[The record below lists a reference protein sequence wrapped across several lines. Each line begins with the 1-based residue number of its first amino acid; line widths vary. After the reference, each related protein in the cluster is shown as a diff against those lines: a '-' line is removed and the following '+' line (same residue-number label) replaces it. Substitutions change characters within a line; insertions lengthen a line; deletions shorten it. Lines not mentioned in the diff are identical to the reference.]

1 MRHPSNLSFS
11 AVRGISLVVVALF
24 LFSCGAIRKTP
35 PPAPTS
41 SGSGAAVSG
50 MKQLL
55 MQNTWGAA
63 SLMGQVLDVEN
74 PSAELPSLRF
84 LPGGQL
90 AGSTGCNS
98 FQGTYAMVDDR
109 LVMNPGAMTK
119 KFCEGDQEQ
128 KFLDAIRKTNTIRLS
143 GQRIELLDAEEAVLM
158 QLKPKR

>member
-1 MRHPSNLSFS
+1 MLRT
-11 AVRGISLVVVALF
+11 LVPFCLF
-24 LFSCGAIRKTP
+24 FLLSCGTTKQMP
-35 PPAPTS
+35 SPTS
-41 SGSGAAVSG
+41 SGSGTVATN

-63 SLMGQVLDVEN
+63 SLLGQVMDVEN
-74 PSAELPSLRF
+74 PNVELPTLRF

-90 AGSTGCNS
+90 MGTTGCNS

-109 LVMNPGAMTK
+109 LVMNPATMTK

-128 KFLDAIRKTNTIRLS
+128 KFLDAMRRTTNIRLS
-143 GQRIELLDAEEAVLM
+143 GQRIELLDAEEAILM

>member
-1 MRHPSNLSFS
+1 MP
-11 AVRGISLVVVALF
+11 
-24 LFSCGAIRKTP
+24 P

-41 SGSGAAVSG
+41 TGSGAAVTS

-63 SLMGQVLDVEN
+63 SLMGQAVDVEN
-74 PSAELPSLRF
+74 PTVDLPSVRF

-90 AGSTGCNS
+90 TGTTGCNS

-119 KFCEGDQEQ
+119 KFCEGVQEQ
-128 KFLDAIRKTNTIRLS
+128 KFLEAMRKTTTIRLS
-143 GQRIELLDAEEAVLM
+143 GQRIELLDADEAVLM